1 MASVPRQKTSVLW
14 MLDWLRKRPA
24 ISAALLKDVTEV
36 GFRVQMFVVL
46 SNEFAKKFEK
56 NARKALRPSR
66 GQLDEQRR
74 RLVGELLRRELRE
87 GPDLLDV
94 ELPVHEHGREER
106 EDFEEED
113 GFLKTPK
120 TVFIDFKMKRKMVAA
135 KGRKTATAD
144 NPASDA
150 GGPGY
155 VEKFTDPGIPEW
167 LKWRPNPNY
176 PAVEKLVEDLM
187 PLLRPG
193 RPTLKEIVAALN
205 TRGHRT
211 LKGAVFTE
219 QNVDRAVVAAEL
231 VLGNEEPATEN

>member
-36 GFRVQMFVVL
+36 GFRVQVFVVL
-46 SNEFAKKFEK
+46 SNEFETKFEK
-56 NARKALRPSR
+56 NAKKVLRPSR
-66 GQLDEQRR
+66 GELDEQRR
-74 RLVGELLRRELRE
+74 RLVEDLLRRELRE
-87 GPDLLDV
+87 GPELVDV
-94 ELPVHEHGREER
+94 ELPVGEYGREER
-106 EDFEEED
+106 EDFDEKD

-120 TVFIDFKMKRKMVAA
+120 TVFIDLKMKRKTVAP
-135 KGRKTATAD
+135 KGRKTATSD

-167 LKWRPNPNY
+167 LKWQPNPNY
-176 PAVEKLVEDLM
+176 PAIKKLLEDLM
-187 PLLRPG
+187 PLLRPA
-193 RPTLKEIVAALN
+193 RPTLKEIAAALN
-205 TRGHRT
+205 ARGHRT

-231 VLGNEEPATEN
+231 VLGNEEPDTQN